1 MPTFIEHK
9 NETRS
14 SNSNNKDLFFLL
26 SINLPINTKI
36 TISQAPEPINT
47 EIKNFHI
54 QKKKYTLVGKKIYFP
69 KAKILPILAFPR
81 TFSGCEIQKQNHRK
95 L

>member
-14 SNSNNKDLFFLL
+14 SNSNNKDLVFLV

-36 TISQAPEPINT
+36 TISQAPRPINT

-54 QKKKYTLVGKKIYFP
+54 QKKK
-69 KAKILPILAFPR
+69 
-81 TFSGCEIQKQNHRK
+81 
-95 L
+95 